1 MSGTGT
7 YTWSCFGTDGGTNA
21 SCSAPRGYNVNFDGN
36 GGSGHSPTSKVVAYG
51 ATIATFPN
59 PVPTRVDAYT
69 HSGWYTQATG
79 GTQILTSQVITS
91 DVTYFSQ
98 WLPPVPSFKVTFRS
112 VSGLQS
118 LAFRA
123 TGVGTLKVDWGDG
136 TTENISGSWTIH
148 SYPTYGD
155 YQIKISGDLRSF
167 RTNNGYDYANNQYNI
182 VRVDDWGGMK
192 WDNMDYMFWYAENLV
207 DIPSTPPDL
216 TNITR
221 LV

>member
-79 GTQILTSQVITS
+79 GTQVLTSQVITS

-98 WLPPVPSFKVTFRS
+98 WLPPVPSFKVTWGSTNIAFVLIASGS
-112 VSGLQS
+112 V
-118 LAFRA
+118 RI
-123 TGVGTLKVDWGDG
+123 DWGYG
-136 TTENISGSWTIH
+136 MIQNTSGPFIYHGYST
-148 SYPTYGD
+148 SGNK
-155 YQIKISGDLRSF
+155 QMKISGDLRSF
-167 RTNNGYDYANNQYNI
+167 YNNNG
-182 VRVDDWGGMK
+182 V
-192 WDNMDYMFWYAENLV
+192 
-207 DIPSTPPDL
+207 
-216 TNITR
+216 
-221 LV
+221 